1 MRVFLLMIKN
11 KHILEELDK
20 QFILG
25 KGRLSHD
32 KALRLFEAM
41 WIEAKNMGI
50 VPLKDPMEGIDV
62 DIRIARILNS
72 CSKTSSRR

>member
-1 MRVFLLMIKN
+1 MWVALHMIKN
-11 KHILEELDK
+11 KHILEELDN

-25 KGRLSHD
+25 KGRLSYD
-32 KALRLFEAM
+32 EALRLFEAM

>member
-1 MRVFLLMIKN
+1 MIRN
-11 KHILEELDK
+11 EHILRALDK

-25 KGRLSHD
+25 KGRLSRE
-32 KALRLFEAM
+32 KAFKLFEAM

-62 DIRIARILNS
+62 DIRVARILNS
-72 CSKTSSRR
+72 CSKLSSRK

>member
-1 MRVFLLMIKN
+1 MIKN
-11 KHILEELDK
+11 AHILKELDK

-25 KGRLSHD
+25 KGRLTPE
-32 KALRLFEAM
+32 KALKLFEAM

-50 VPLKDPMEGIDV
+50 VPLQDPMEGIEV

-72 CSKTSSRR
+72 CSKPSSKR